1 VALFPLFSRA
11 LRIRGERGVLMG
23 SRTATWLAWS
33 MCLVAAAALA
43 GTLAIDAVASSLDAF
58 TILGVPP
65 ILAFSVVGALIA
77 SRRQDN
83 PIGWLLCGVGLS
95 FALGSLAGEY
105 APYALITEPGSLP
118 SGDIMAW
125 LGTWIWP
132 PGIILVFTYLLLLFP
147 DGRLP
152 SRRWKPVAWLAGVA
166 LLITVIPV
174 AVAAWPIRGPILANI
189 GEEAPAGSSAAF
201 KVAYDV
207 QVSGILL
214 LFVLGIASAASLVI
228 RLRRATGDERAQ
240 LKWFA
245 YAGAF
250 AVVAFIAN
258 SPLFHVGGDVLP
270 GVALMMVPAAVGIA
284 MFKYRLYDI
293 DVVINKTVVVAV
305 LAAFVTAVYLAIV
318 VGIGAAIGSTGQPNV
333 LLSIAATAIVALAFQ
348 PLRERA
354 RRLADRVVYGKRAS
368 PYEVL
373 SDFSER
379 MAGSYSTEDV
389 LPRMARILGEGTG
402 ATRTEVWL
410 RVGDQLRP
418 AALWPEGTEGAESEK
433 APLPVPEDE
442 LPEFPDSDRAVA
454 VRHQSELLGALTLTK
469 PPSEPVAP
477 AEEKLL
483 SDLAS
488 QAGLMLRNVR
498 LTAELQA
505 RLVDLRASRQR
516 LVAAQDQ
523 ERRRL
528 ERDLHDGAQQQLV
541 ALSVKQRLA
550 EGLVRR
556 DPDKAAQM
564 LADLQADTAEA
575 LENLRDLAR
584 GIYPPLLADKGLP
597 VALEGHA
604 RKVHLPVTV
613 EADGL
618 GRYPQEIEAA
628 VYFCCLEALQNI
640 VKYAEA
646 SHVAMNLS
654 IEAGQLTFSVIDD
667 GKGFDPAS
675 MPHGSGLQG
684 MADRVEALGGILE
697 VRSEPG
703 TGTTVTGRIPTGA
716 MEPIR

>member
-1 VALFPLFSRA
+1 
-11 LRIRGERGVLMG
+11 MG

-43 GTLAIDAVASSLDAF
+43 GNLAIDAIASSLDTF
-58 TILGVPP
+58 TILGVPA

-77 SRRQDN
+77 SRRPDN
-83 PIGWLLCGVGLS
+83 LIGWILCGVGFS

-105 APYALITEPGSLP
+105 STYALLIEPGSLP
-118 SGDIMAW
+118 GGDIMAW

-152 SRRWKPVAWLAGVA
+152 SRRWKPVAWLAAVA

-174 AVAAWPIRGPILANI
+174 AVTAWPIRGPILANI
-189 GEEAPAGSSAAF
+189 GEDAPAGSSDAF
-201 KVAYDV
+201 KVAYNI

-214 LFVLGIASAASLVI
+214 LFVLGIASATSLVI

-250 AVVAFIAN
+250 AVSAFIAN

-270 GVALMMVPAAVGIA
+270 GIALMMVPAAVGIA

-318 VGIGAAIGSTGQPNV
+318 VGIGAAIGTTGEPNV
-333 LLSIAATAIVALAFQ
+333 PLSIAATAIVALAFQ

-354 RRLADRVVYGKRAS
+354 RRLADRVVYGKRAT

-373 SDFSER
+373 SEFSDR
-379 MAGSYSTEDV
+379 MASSYSTEDV

-410 RVGDQLRP
+410 RVGNQLQL
-418 AALWPEGTEGAESEK
+418 AASWPEGVEPERT
-433 APLPVPEDE
+433 PLPVQGDE
-442 LPEFPDSDRAVA
+442 LPEFPDSDRAFP
-454 VRHQSELLGALTLTK
+454 VRHQTELLGALTLTK

-498 LTAELQA
+498 LTAELQV
-505 RLVDLRASRQR
+505 RLAELRASRQR

-541 ALSVKQRLA
+541 ALAVKQRLA

-556 DPDKAAQM
+556 DPDRVAQI

-584 GIYPPLLADKGLP
+584 GIYPPLLADQGLP
-597 VALEGHA
+597 AALEAQA
-604 RKVHLPVTV
+604 RKVPVPVTV

-628 VYFCCLEALQNI
+628 VYFCCLEALQNV
-640 VKYAEA
+640 VKYADA
-646 SHVAMNLS
+646 DFARVSLS
-654 IEAGQLTFSVIDD
+654 TEAGQLNFTVIDD

-675 MPHGSGLQG
+675 MPPGSGLQG
-684 MADRVEALGGILE
+684 MADRMEALGGILE

-703 TGTTVTGRIPTGA
+703 TGTTITGRIPVRT

>member
-1 VALFPLFSRA
+1 
-11 LRIRGERGVLMG
+11 MG

-33 MCLVAAAALA
+33 MCLVAAVAMAGSLA
-43 GTLAIDAVASSLDAF
+43 VDVVASSLDAF
-58 TILGVPP
+58 TILGLPA

-77 SRRQDN
+77 SRHRNN
-83 PIGWLLCGVGLS
+83 PIGWILCGVGLC
-95 FALGSLAGEY
+95 FALGGLAGEY
-105 APYALITEPGSLP
+105 ATYTLITEPGSLP
-118 SGDIMAW
+118 GGEVMAW

-132 PGIILVFTYLLLLFP
+132 PGIILVLTYLLLLFP

-152 SRRWKPVAWLAGVA
+152 SRRWKPVAWLAAVA
-166 LLITVIPV
+166 LVITVIPV
-174 AVAAWPIRGPILANI
+174 AVTAWPIRGPILANI
-189 GEEAPAGSSAAF
+189 GEDAPAGSSAAF
-201 KVAYDV
+201 KVAYNT
-207 QVSGILL
+207 QVAGILL
-214 LFVLGIASAASLVI
+214 MFVLGIASATSLVI

-250 AVVAFIAN
+250 LVAAIIAS
-258 SPLFHVGGDVLP
+258 SPLFDVGGAVLP
-270 GVALMMVPAAVGIA
+270 GIALVMVPAAVGIA

-305 LAAFVTAVYLAIV
+305 LAAFVTAIYLAIV
-318 VGIGAAIGSTGQPNV
+318 VGIGAAIGTRGEPNV

-354 RRLADRVVYGKRAS
+354 RRLADRVVYGKRAT

-373 SDFSER
+373 SEFSER
-379 MAGSYSTEDV
+379 MAGSYATEDV

-402 ATRTEVWL
+402 ATTTEVWL
-410 RVGDQLRP
+410 RVGDHLQL
-418 AALWPEGTEGAESEK
+418 AASWPEGEEPEK
-433 APLPVPEDE
+433 TPLLVPQDE
-442 LPEFPDSDRAVA
+442 LPEFPGADRAFP
-454 VRHQSELLGALTLTK
+454 VRHQAELLGALTLTK
-469 PPSEPVAP
+469 PPNDPVTP
-477 AEEKLL
+477 TEEKLL

-505 RLVDLRASRQR
+505 RLVELRASRQR

-541 ALSVKQRLA
+541 ALAVKQRLA
-550 EGLVRR
+550 EGLVQT
-556 DPDKAAQM
+556 DPDKVAQM
-564 LADLQADTAEA
+564 LADLQTDTAEA

-584 GIYPPLLADKGLP
+584 GIYPPLLADQGLP
-597 VALEGHA
+597 AALEAQA
-604 RKVHLPVTV
+604 RKVPVSVTV
-613 EADGL
+613 ESDGL
-618 GRYPQEIEAA
+618 GRYPQEVEAA
-628 VYFCCLEALQNI
+628 VYFCCLEALQNV
-640 VKYAEA
+640 VKYADA
-646 SHVAMNLS
+646 THARVRLS
-654 IEAGQLTFSVIDD
+654 TEAGQLSFTVIDD

-675 MPHGSGLQG
+675 MPAGSGLQG
-684 MADRVEALGGILE
+684 MADRVEALGGALQ

-703 TGTTVTGRIPTGA
+703 AGTTVTGRIPARA

>member
-1 VALFPLFSRA
+1 
-11 LRIRGERGVLMG
+11 MG

-33 MCLVAAAALA
+33 MCLMAAAALA
-43 GTLAIDAVASSLDAF
+43 GTLAIDVLTSSLDAF
-58 TILGVPP
+58 TILGIPA
-65 ILAFSVVGALIA
+65 ILAFSVVGALVA
-77 SRRQDN
+77 PRRRDN
-83 PIGWLLCGVGLS
+83 PIGWILCGVGLS

-105 APYALITEPGSLP
+105 ATYALITEPGSLP
-118 SGDIMAW
+118 GGDIMAW

-152 SRRWKPVAWLAGVA
+152 SRRWKPVAWLAAVA
-166 LLITVIPV
+166 LVMTVIPI
-174 AVAAWPIRGPILANI
+174 AVTGWSIRGPMLANI
-189 GEEAPAGSSAAF
+189 GEVAPAGAPDAF
-201 KVAYDV
+201 ELAYNI
-207 QVSGILL
+207 QVGGILL
-214 LFVLGIASAASLVI
+214 LFLLGIASSVSLVI

-245 YAGAF
+245 FAGAF
-250 AVVAFIAN
+250 AVVALIAN
-258 SPLFHVGGDVLP
+258 SPLFHIGGNVLP
-270 GVALMMVPAAVGIA
+270 SIAILMVPAAVGIA

-305 LAAFVTAVYLAIV
+305 LAAFVTAIYLAVV
-318 VGIGAAIGSTGQPNV
+318 VGISAAIGTTGQPNV

-354 RRLADRVVYGKRAS
+354 RRLADRVVYGKRAT

-373 SDFSER
+373 SEFSER

-410 RVGDQLRP
+410 RVGDQLQL
-418 AALWPEGTEGAESEK
+418 AASWPEDSEPEK
-433 APLPVPEDE
+433 TPLPAVEDA
-442 LPEFPDSDRAVA
+442 LPEFPEADRAVP

-469 PPSEPVAP
+469 PPSEPVTP

-488 QAGLMLRNVR
+488 QAGLVLRNVR

-541 ALSVKQRLA
+541 ALAVKQRLA

-597 VALEGHA
+597 AALEGHA

-628 VYFCCLEALQNI
+628 VYFCCLEALQNV

-646 SHVAMNLS
+646 SHVSVNLS
-654 IEAGQLTFSVIDD
+654 TEAGQLNFSVTDD
-667 GKGFDPAS
+667 GRGFDPTS
-675 MPHGSGLQG
+675 MPQGSGLQG
-684 MADRVEALGGILE
+684 MADRMEALGGILE

-703 TGTTVTGRIPTGA
+703 TGTTVTGRIPAGA

>member
-1 VALFPLFSRA
+1 
-11 LRIRGERGVLMG
+11 
-23 SRTATWLAWS
+23 
-33 MCLVAAAALA
+33 MCLVATAAIAGSLA
-43 GTLAIDAVASSLDAF
+43 VDFLASSLDAF
-58 TILGVPP
+58 SILGLPS

-77 SRRQDN
+77 SRRPDN
-83 PIGWLLCGVGLS
+83 PIGWILCGVGLS
-95 FALGSLAGEY
+95 FALGGLAGEY
-105 APYALITEPGSLP
+105 ATYALITEPGSLP
-118 SGDIMAW
+118 GGHVMAW

-132 PGIILVFTYLLLLFP
+132 PGIILVLTYLLMLFP

-152 SRRWKPVAWLAGVA
+152 SRRWKPVAWLAAVA
-166 LLITVIPV
+166 VVITVIPV
-174 AVAAWPIRGPILANI
+174 AVTAWPMPGRMLASI
-189 GEEAPAGSSAAF
+189 GDDAPAGASDAF
-201 KVAYDV
+201 KVAYNI
-207 QVSGILL
+207 QVAGILL
-214 LFVLGIASAASLVI
+214 LFVLGIASAASVVF
-228 RLRRATGDERAQ
+228 RLRRSTGEERAQ

-250 AVVAFIAN
+250 LVAAIIAN
-258 SPLFHVGGDVLP
+258 SPLFHIGGNVLP
-270 GVALMMVPAAVGIA
+270 GIALVMVPVAVGIA

-293 DVVINKTVVVAV
+293 DLVINKTIVVAV

-318 VGIGAAIGSTGQPNV
+318 VGISAAIGTTGQPNV
-333 LLSIAATAIVALAFQ
+333 LLSVAATAIVALAFQ

-354 RRLADRVVYGKRAS
+354 RRLADRVVYGKRAT

-373 SDFSER
+373 SEFSER

-410 RVGDQLRP
+410 RVGTQLQL
-418 AALWPEGTEGAESEK
+418 AASWPEGAEPEK
-433 APLPVPEDE
+433 TPLPVPEDE
-442 LPEFPDSDRAVA
+442 LPEFPEADRAVP

-469 PPSEPVAP
+469 PASEPVTP

-541 ALSVKQRLA
+541 ALAVKQRLA
-550 EGLVRR
+550 EGLVRK
-556 DPDKAAQM
+556 DPEKAAQM
-564 LADLQADTAEA
+564 LADLQADTTEA

-597 VALEGHA
+597 AALEGHA
-604 RKVHLPVTV
+604 RKVHTPVTV
-613 EADGL
+613 ETDGL
-618 GRYPQEIEAA
+618 GRYPQEVEAA

-640 VKYAEA
+640 AKYADA
-646 SHVAMNLS
+646 SHVSVNLS
-654 IEAGQLTFSVIDD
+654 TEAGQLNFTVIDD
-667 GKGFDPAS
+667 GKGFDPGS
-675 MPHGSGLQG
+675 KPPGSGLQG
-684 MADRVEALGGILE
+684 MADRMEALGGMLE
-697 VRSEPG
+697 VHSEPG
-703 TGTTVTGRIPTGA
+703 TGTTVLGHIPA
-716 MEPIR
+716 EAVEPIR

>member
-1 VALFPLFSRA
+1 
-11 LRIRGERGVLMG
+11 MG

-33 MCLVAAAALA
+33 MCLVAAAAVAGSLA
-43 GTLAIDAVASSLDAF
+43 VDVVASSLDVFA
-58 TILGVPP
+58 ILFIPA
-65 ILAFSVVGALIA
+65 ILAFSVVGAMIA
-77 SRRQDN
+77 SRRRDN
-83 PIGWLLCGVGLS
+83 PIGWILCGVGLC
-95 FALGSLAGEY
+95 FALGGLSGEY
-105 APYALITEPGSLP
+105 AIYALITEPGSLP
-118 SGDIMAW
+118 GGDLMAW

-152 SRRWKPVAWLAGVA
+152 SRRWRPVAWLAAVA

-174 AVAAWPIRGPILANI
+174 AVTGWPIRGPMLANI
-189 GEEAPAGSSAAF
+189 GEDAPAGSPASFEVAF
-201 KVAYDV
+201 NI
-207 QVSGILL
+207 QIGGILL
-214 LFVLGIASAASLVI
+214 MFLLGIASAASLII
-228 RLRRATGDERAQ
+228 RFRRATGDERAQ

-245 YAGAF
+245 FAGASV
-250 AVVAFIAN
+250 VVAFIAS
-258 SPLFHVGGDVLP
+258 SPLFDVGGAEAVLP
-270 GVALMMVPAAVGIA
+270 GVALSMVPVAVGIA
-284 MFKYRLYDI
+284 MLKYRLYDI

-318 VGIGAAIGSTGQPNV
+318 VGIGAAIGTAGEPNV
-333 LLSIAATAIVALAFQ
+333 VLSIAATAVIALAFQ

-354 RRLADRVVYGKRAS
+354 RRLADRVVYGKRAT

-373 SDFSER
+373 SEFSER

-410 RVGDQLRP
+410 RVGKDLQL
-418 AALWPEGTEGAESEK
+418 AASWPHGAEPEK
-433 APLPVPEDE
+433 TPLPLPGGEI
-442 LPEFPDSDRAVA
+442 PEFPEADRAFP
-454 VRHQSELLGALTLTK
+454 VRHQAELLGALTLTK
-469 PPSEPVAP
+469 SPSEPVTP

-516 LVAAQDQ
+516 LVAAQDE

-541 ALSVKQRLA
+541 ALAVKQRLA
-550 EGLVRR
+550 EGLVHK
-556 DPDKAAQM
+556 DPDKAAEI
-564 LADLQADTAEA
+564 LADLQAETAEA
-575 LENLRDLAR
+575 LDNLRDLAR

-597 VALEGHA
+597 AAMEAQA
-604 RKVHLPVTV
+604 RKVPMPVTV

-618 GRYPQEIEAA
+618 GRYPQEVEAA
-628 VYFCCLEALQNI
+628 VYFCCLEALQNV
-640 VKYAEA
+640 VKYADAA
-646 SHVAMNLS
+646 SALVSLS
-654 IEAGQLTFSVIDD
+654 AEDGQLTFAVIDD
-667 GKGFDPAS
+667 GKGFDPAAK
-675 MPHGSGLQG
+675 PPGSGLQG

-703 TGTTVTGRIPTGA
+703 TGTTVTGRIPAGA
-716 MEPIR
+716 LVTIR

>member
-1 VALFPLFSRA
+1 
-11 LRIRGERGVLMG
+11 MG
-23 SRTATWLAWS
+23 SRTASWLAWS
-33 MCLVAAAALA
+33 MGMVAAAAIA
-43 GTLAIDAVASSLDAF
+43 GTLAVGVAASSLDAF
-58 TILGVPP
+58 TILGIPAV
-65 ILAFSVVGALIA
+65 LAFSVVGALIA
-77 SRRQDN
+77 SRRPDN
-83 PIGWLLCGVGLS
+83 PIGWILCGVGLS
-95 FALGSLAGEY
+95 FALASLSGEY
-105 APYALITEPGSLP
+105 AVYALITEPGSLP
-118 SGDIMAW
+118 GGDVMAW
-125 LGTWIWP
+125 LGTWAWP
-132 PGIILVFTYLLLLFP
+132 PGLILVFTYLLLLFP

-174 AVAAWPIRGPILANI
+174 AVTAWPIRGPILANI
-189 GEEAPAGSSAAF
+189 GEDAPAGASAAF
-201 KVAYDV
+201 TVAYNL
-207 QVSGILL
+207 QVSGVLL
-214 LFVLGIASAASLVI
+214 LFLLGIASSVSLVL

-245 YAGAF
+245 FAGVF
-250 AVVAFIAN
+250 VVVAFIAN
-258 SPLFHVGGDVLP
+258 SPLFHIGGNGLP
-270 GVALMMVPAAVGIA
+270 AVAIWMVPAAVGIA

-293 DVVINKTVVVAV
+293 DVVINKTIVVAV
-305 LAAFVTAVYLAIV
+305 LAAFVTAIYLAVV
-318 VGIGAAIGSTGQPNV
+318 VGISAAIGTTGQPNV
-333 LLSIAATAIVALAFQ
+333 LLSVAATAIVALAFQ

-354 RRLADRVVYGKRAS
+354 RRLADRVVYGKRAT

-373 SDFSER
+373 SEFSER

-410 RVGDQLRP
+410 RVGNQLQL
-418 AALWPEGTEGAESEK
+418 AASWPEGAEPERTS
-433 APLPVPEDE
+433 LPVPEDE
-442 LPEFPDSDRAVA
+442 LPEFPDVDRAVP

-541 ALSVKQRLA
+541 ALAVKQRLA

-564 LADLQADTAEA
+564 LAGLQADTAEA

-597 VALEGHA
+597 AALEGHA

-646 SHVAMNLS
+646 SHVSVNLS
-654 IEAGQLTFSVIDD
+654 MEAGQLNFSVTDD

-675 MPHGSGLQG
+675 MPPGSGLQG
-684 MADRVEALGGILE
+684 MADRMDALGGILE

-703 TGTTVTGRIPTGA
+703 MGTTVNGRLPAGA
-716 MEPIR
+716 VEPIR

>member
-1 VALFPLFSRA
+1 
-11 LRIRGERGVLMG
+11 MG
-23 SRTATWLAWS
+23 SRTASWLAWS
-33 MCLVAAAALA
+33 MGMVAAAAIA
-43 GTLAIDAVASSLDAF
+43 GTLAVDVAASSLDAF
-58 TILGVPP
+58 TILGIPAV
-65 ILAFSVVGALIA
+65 LAFSVVGALIA
-77 SRRQDN
+77 SRRPDN
-83 PIGWLLCGVGLS
+83 PIGWILCGAGLS

-105 APYALITEPGSLP
+105 ATYALITEPGSLP
-118 SGDIMAW
+118 GGDIMAW
-125 LGTWIWP
+125 LGTWAWP

-152 SRRWKPVAWLAGVA
+152 SRRWKPVAWLAAVA

-174 AVAAWPIRGPILANI
+174 AATAWPIRGPILANI
-189 GEEAPAGSSAAF
+189 GEEAPAGASAAF
-201 KVAYDV
+201 KAAYDI
-207 QVSGILL
+207 QVSGVLL
-214 LFVLGIASAASLVI
+214 TFVLGIASAASLVI
-228 RLRRATGDERAQ
+228 RLRRASGDERAQ

-245 YAGAF
+245 YASAF
-250 AVVAFIAN
+250 LVAALIAN

-270 GVALMMVPAAVGIA
+270 GIALVMVPAAVGIA

-293 DVVINKTVVVAV
+293 DMVINKTVVVAV
-305 LAAFVTAVYLAIV
+305 LAAFVTAIYLVIV
-318 VGIGAAIGSTGQPNV
+318 VGIGAAIGTTGQPNV

-354 RRLADRVVYGKRAS
+354 RRLADRVVYGKRAT

-373 SDFSER
+373 SEFSER
-379 MAGSYSTEDV
+379 VAGSYSTEDV

-410 RVGDQLRP
+410 RVGDQLQL
-418 AALWPEGTEGAESEK
+418 AASWPEGSE
-433 APLPVPEDE
+433 PERTLLPVLDDQP
-442 LPEFPDSDRAVA
+442 PEFPDSDRAVP

-541 ALSVKQRLA
+541 ALAVKQRLA

-564 LADLQADTAEA
+564 LAGLQADTAEA

-584 GIYPPLLADKGLP
+584 GIYPPLLADRGLP
-597 VALEGHA
+597 AALEGHA

-646 SHVAMNLS
+646 SHVSVNLS
-654 IEAGQLTFSVIDD
+654 MEAGQLNFSVTDD

-675 MPHGSGLQG
+675 MPPGSGLQG
-684 MADRVEALGGILE
+684 MADRMEALGGSLE

-703 TGTTVTGRIPTGA
+703 TGTTVTGRIPAGA
-716 MEPIR
+716 MEPNR

>member
-1 VALFPLFSRA
+1 
-11 LRIRGERGVLMG
+11 MG

-33 MCLVAAAALA
+33 MCLVAAAAIG
-43 GTLAIDAVASSLDAF
+43 GTLAVDVAASSFDAF
-58 TILGVPP
+58 TILGVPA
-65 ILAFSVVGALIA
+65 ILAFSVIGALIA
-77 SRRQDN
+77 SRRPDN
-83 PIGWLLCGVGLS
+83 PIGWILCGAGLS

-105 APYALITEPGSLP
+105 ATYALITEPGSLP
-118 SGDIMAW
+118 GGDIVAW
-125 LGTWIWP
+125 LGTWAWP

-152 SRRWKPVAWLAGVA
+152 SRRWKPVAWLAAVA

-174 AVAAWPIRGPILANI
+174 AATAWPIRGPVLANI
-189 GEEAPAGSSAAF
+189 GEEAPAGASAAF
-201 KVAYDV
+201 KAAYDI

-214 LFVLGIASAASLVI
+214 TFVLGIASAASLVI
-228 RLRRATGDERAQ
+228 RLRRASGDERAQ

-245 YAGAF
+245 YASAF
-250 AVVAFIAN
+250 LVAALIAN
-258 SPLFHVGGDVLP
+258 SPLFGVGGNVLP
-270 GVALMMVPAAVGIA
+270 GIALVMVPAAVGIA

-293 DVVINKTVVVAV
+293 DVVINKTIVVAV
-305 LAAFVTAVYLAIV
+305 LAAFVTVIYLAIV
-318 VGIGAAIGSTGQPNV
+318 VGISAAIGTTGEPNI
-333 LLSIAATAIVALAFQ
+333 LLSVAATAIVALAFQ

-354 RRLADRVVYGKRAS
+354 RRLADRIVYGKRAT

-373 SDFSER
+373 SEFSER

-410 RVGDQLRP
+410 RVGTQLQL
-418 AALWPEGTEGAESEK
+418 AASWPEGMQAEGT
-433 APLPVPEDE
+433 PLPVPDHE
-442 LPEFPDSDRAVA
+442 LPEFPDSDRAVP

-469 PPSEPVAP
+469 PPSEPVTP
-477 AEEKLL
+477 GEEKLL

-541 ALSVKQRLA
+541 ALAVKQRLA
-550 EGLVRR
+550 EGLVRK
-556 DPDKAAQM
+556 DPEKAAQM
-564 LADLQADTAEA
+564 LADLQADTSDA

-597 VALEGHA
+597 AALEGHA
-604 RKVHLPVTV
+604 RKVHVPVTV
-613 EADGL
+613 EANGL
-618 GRYPQEIEAA
+618 GRYPQEVEAA

-640 VKYAEA
+640 VKYADA
-646 SHVAMNLS
+646 SHVSVNLS
-654 IEAGQLTFSVIDD
+654 TQAGQLNFSVIDD
-667 GKGFDPAS
+667 GKGFEPGS
-675 MPHGSGLQG
+675 RPPGSGLQG
-684 MADRVEALGGILE
+684 MADRMEALGGRLE
-697 VRSEPG
+697 VLSEPG
-703 TGTTVTGRIPTGA
+703 TGTTVVGHIPA
-716 MEPIR
+716 EVVDPIR

>member
-1 VALFPLFSRA
+1 
-11 LRIRGERGVLMG
+11 MG
-23 SRTATWLAWS
+23 SRTATRLAWS
-33 MCLVAAAALA
+33 MCVVAAAAIA
-43 GTLAIDAVASSLDAF
+43 GTVGIDVVASSLDAF
-58 TILGVPP
+58 SILGIPA
-65 ILAFSVVGALIA
+65 ILAFSVVGALVA
-77 SRRQDN
+77 SRRPDN
-83 PIGWLLCGVGLS
+83 PIGWILCGVGLS
-95 FALGSLAGEY
+95 FAVASLAGEY
-105 APYALITEPGSLP
+105 ATYALITEPGSLP
-118 SGDIMAW
+118 GGDVMAW
-125 LGTWIWP
+125 LGTWAWP

-152 SRRWKPVAWLAGVA
+152 SRRWKPAKWLAAVA
-166 LLITVIPV
+166 VVITVIPV
-174 AVAAWPIRGPILANI
+174 AVTAWPIRGPILANI
-189 GEEAPAGSSAAF
+189 GEEAPAGTSAAF
-201 KVAYDV
+201 KVAYDI

-214 LFVLGIASAASLVI
+214 TFVLGTASVASLVI
-228 RLRRATGDERAQ
+228 RLRRARGDERAQ

-250 AVVAFIAN
+250 LVAALIAN
-258 SPLFHVGGDVLP
+258 SPLLGIGGNVLP
-270 GVALMMVPAAVGIA
+270 GIALVMVPAAVGIA

-305 LAAFVTAVYLAIV
+305 LAAFVTAIYLAIV
-318 VGIGAAIGSTGQPNV
+318 VGIGAAIGTTGQPNV

-354 RRLADRVVYGKRAS
+354 RRLADRVVYGKRAT

-373 SDFSER
+373 SEFSER

-410 RVGDQLRP
+410 RVGDQLQP
-418 AALWPEGTEGAESEK
+418 AASWPDGPELERT
-433 APLPVPEDE
+433 PLPVPEDE
-442 LPEFPDSDRAVA
+442 LPDFPDTDRAVP

-469 PPSEPVAP
+469 PPSEPVTS

-541 ALSVKQRLA
+541 ALAVKQRLA

-564 LADLQADTAEA
+564 LADLQADTTQA

-584 GIYPPLLADKGLP
+584 GIYPPLLADRGLP
-597 VALEGHA
+597 AALEGHA
-604 RKVHLPVTV
+604 RKVHVPVTI

-618 GRYPQEIEAA
+618 GRYPQEVEAA

-640 VKYAEA
+640 VKYADA
-646 SHVAMNLS
+646 LHVSVNLS
-654 IEAGQLTFSVIDD
+654 MEAGQLSFSVTDD

-675 MPHGSGLQG
+675 KPPGSGLQG
-684 MADRVEALGGILE
+684 MADRMDALGGILE

-703 TGTTVTGRIPTGA
+703 TGTTVTGRIPIGPTD
-716 MEPIR
+716 PIP

>member
-1 VALFPLFSRA
+1 
-11 LRIRGERGVLMG
+11 MG

-43 GTLAIDAVASSLDAF
+43 GNLAIDAIASSLDAF
-58 TILGVPP
+58 TILGVPA

-77 SRRQDN
+77 SPRPDN
-83 PIGWLLCGVGLS
+83 LIGWILCGVGFS

-105 APYALITEPGSLP
+105 ATYALLIEPGSLP
-118 SGDIMAW
+118 GGDIMAW

-152 SRRWKPVAWLAGVA
+152 SRRWKPVAWLAAVA

-174 AVAAWPIRGPILANI
+174 AVTAWPIRGPILANI
-189 GEEAPAGSSAAF
+189 GEDAPAGSSDAF
-201 KVAYDV
+201 KVAYNI

-214 LFVLGIASAASLVI
+214 LFVLGIASATSLVI

-240 LKWFA
+240 LKWFV

-270 GVALMMVPAAVGIA
+270 GIALMMVPAAVGIA

-293 DVVINKTVVVAV
+293 DVVISKTVVVAV
-305 LAAFVTAVYLAIV
+305 LAAFVTAIYLAIV
-318 VGIGAAIGSTGQPNV
+318 VGIGAAIGTTGQPNV

-354 RRLADRVVYGKRAS
+354 RRLADRVVYGKRAT

-373 SDFSER
+373 SEFSER

-402 ATRTEVWL
+402 ATGTEVWL
-410 RVGDQLRP
+410 RVGNQLQL
-418 AALWPEGTEGAESEK
+418 AASWPEGEEPEK
-433 APLPVPEDE
+433 TPLPVPEDE
-442 LPEFPDSDRAVA
+442 LPEFPDSDRAVP
-454 VRHQSELLGALTLTK
+454 VRHQSELLGALTLAK
-469 PPSEPVAP
+469 PPNEPVAP

-541 ALSVKQRLA
+541 ALAVKQRLA

-597 VALEGHA
+597 AALEGHA

-618 GRYPQEIEAA
+618 GRYPQEVEAA

-640 VKYAEA
+640 VKYADA
-646 SHVAMNLS
+646 SHVSVNLS
-654 IEAGQLTFSVIDD
+654 MEAGQLKFSVIDD

-675 MPHGSGLQG
+675 MPQGSGLQG
-684 MADRVEALGGILE
+684 MADRMEALGGILE

-703 TGTTVTGRIPTGA
+703 TGTTVTGRIPAGA

>member
-1 VALFPLFSRA
+1 MS
-11 LRIRGERGVLMG
+11 
-23 SRTATWLAWS
+23 
-33 MCLVAAAALA
+33 LVAAAAMA
-43 GTLAIDAVASSLDAF
+43 GVLAIDAVASSLDAF
-58 TILGVPP
+58 TILGVPA

-77 SRRQDN
+77 SRRPDN
-83 PIGWLLCGVGLS
+83 PIGWILCGAGLS
-95 FALGSLAGEY
+95 FALGSLSGEY
-105 APYALITEPGSLP
+105 ATYTLITDPGSLP
-118 SGDIMAW
+118 GGDIMAW
-125 LGTWIWP
+125 LGTWAWP

-152 SRRWKPVAWLAGVA
+152 SRRWKPVAWLAAVA
-166 LLITVIPV
+166 LVITVIPV
-174 AVAAWPIRGPILANI
+174 AVTAWPIRGPILANI
-189 GEEAPAGSSAAF
+189 GEDAPAGSSAAF
-201 KVAYDV
+201 KVAYNF

-270 GVALMMVPAAVGIA
+270 GIALMMVPAAVGIA

-305 LAAFVTAVYLAIV
+305 LAAFVTAIYLAIV
-318 VGIGAAIGSTGQPNV
+318 VGIGAAIGTTGRPNV
-333 LLSIAATAIVALAFQ
+333 LLSIAATAVVALAFQ
-348 PLRERA
+348 PLRARA
-354 RRLADRVVYGKRAS
+354 RRLADRVVYGKRAT

-373 SDFSER
+373 SEFSER

-410 RVGDQLRP
+410 RVGDQLRL
-418 AALWPEGTEGAESEK
+418 AASWPEGSE
-433 APLPVPEDE
+433 PDRTLLPVLEDQP
-442 LPEFPDSDRAVA
+442 PEFPGADRAVP
-454 VRHQSELLGALTLTK
+454 VRHQSELLGELTLTK

-541 ALSVKQRLA
+541 ALAVKQRLA
-550 EGLVRR
+550 EALVRR

-564 LADLQADTAEA
+564 LADLQADTTEA

-584 GIYPPLLADKGLP
+584 GIYPPLLADKGLFA
-597 VALEGHA
+597 ALEGHA
-604 RKVHLPVTV
+604 RKVHVPVTV

-640 VKYAEA
+640 VKYADA
-646 SHVAMNLS
+646 SRVSVNLS
-654 IEAGQLTFSVIDD
+654 MEAGQLNFSVTDD

-675 MPHGSGLQG
+675 MPQGSGLQG
-684 MADRVEALGGILE
+684 MADRMEALGGSLE

-703 TGTTVTGRIPTGA
+703 TGTTVTGRIPAGA

>member
-1 VALFPLFSRA
+1 
-11 LRIRGERGVLMG
+11 
-23 SRTATWLAWS
+23 
-33 MCLVAAAALA
+33 MCLVAGATIGGALA
-43 GTLAIDAVASSLDAF
+43 VDVAASSLDAF
-58 TILGVPP
+58 TILGVPA

-77 SRRQDN
+77 SRRPDN
-83 PIGWLLCGVGLS
+83 PIGWILCGAGLS

-105 APYALITEPGSLP
+105 ATYALITEPGSLP
-118 SGDIMAW
+118 GGDIMAW
-125 LGTWIWP
+125 LGTWAWP

-152 SRRWKPVAWLAGVA
+152 SGRWKPVAWLAAVA
-166 LLITVIPV
+166 SLITVIPV
-174 AVAAWPIRGPILANI
+174 AATAWPIRGPILANI
-189 GEEAPAGSSAAF
+189 GEEAPAGASAAF
-201 KVAYDV
+201 KAAYDI

-214 LFVLGIASAASLVI
+214 TFVLGIASAASLVI
-228 RLRRATGDERAQ
+228 RLRRASGDERAQ

-245 YAGAF
+245 YASAF
-250 AVVAFIAN
+250 LVAAIIAN
-258 SPLFHVGGDVLP
+258 SPLFGVGGNVLP
-270 GVALMMVPAAVGIA
+270 GIALVMVPAAVGIA

-318 VGIGAAIGSTGQPNV
+318 VGISAAIGTTGQPNV

-354 RRLADRVVYGKRAS
+354 RRLADRVVYGKRAT

-373 SDFSER
+373 SEFSDR

-410 RVGDQLRP
+410 RVGDQLRL
-418 AALWPEGTEGAESEK
+418 AAAWPEGSE
-433 APLPVPEDE
+433 PDMTMLPVLEDQP
-442 LPEFPDSDRAVA
+442 PEFPGSDRAVP

-541 ALSVKQRLA
+541 ALAVKQRLA

-564 LADLQADTAEA
+564 LAGLQADTAEA

-597 VALEGHA
+597 AALEGHA

-618 GRYPQEIEAA
+618 GRYPQEVEAA

-646 SHVAMNLS
+646 SHVSVNLS
-654 IEAGQLTFSVIDD
+654 MEAGQLNFSVIDD

-675 MPHGSGLQG
+675 RPQGSGLQG
-684 MADRVEALGGILE
+684 MADRMEALGGTLE

-703 TGTTVTGRIPTGA
+703 TGTTVTGRIPAGA
-716 MEPIR
+716 MQPIR

>member
-1 VALFPLFSRA
+1 
-11 LRIRGERGVLMG
+11 
-23 SRTATWLAWS
+23 
-33 MCLVAAAALA
+33 VAAAAIA
-43 GTLAIDAVASSLDAF
+43 GTLAIDVVASSWDAF
-58 TILGVPP
+58 TLLGIPA
-65 ILAFSVVGALIA
+65 ILAFSVVGAPIA
-77 SRRQDN
+77 SRRPDN
-83 PIGWLLCGVGLS
+83 PIGWILCAVGLS
-95 FALGSLAGEY
+95 FALGSLSGEY
-105 APYALITEPGSLP
+105 ATYAFITKPGALP
-118 SGDIMAW
+118 GGHVMAW

-132 PGIILVFTYLLLLFP
+132 PGIILVLTYLLLLFP

-152 SRRWKPVAWLAGVA
+152 SRRWKPVAWLAAVA
-166 LLITVIPV
+166 LVITVIPV
-174 AVAAWPIRGPILANI
+174 AVTAWPIKGPILANL
-189 GEEAPAGSSAAF
+189 GEDAPAGSSAAF
-201 KVAYDV
+201 KVAYNI
-207 QVSGILL
+207 QVAGILL
-214 LFVLGIASAASLVI
+214 MFVLGIASVASLVI

-250 AVVAFIAN
+250 LVAAIIAS
-258 SPLFHVGGDVLP
+258 SPLFDVGGAVLP
-270 GVALMMVPAAVGIA
+270 GVALVMVPAAVGIA

-293 DVVINKTVVVAV
+293 DVVINKTIVVAV
-305 LAAFVTAVYLAIV
+305 LAAFVTAVYLAVV
-318 VGIGAAIGSTGQPNV
+318 VGISHLINTAGEPNV

-348 PLRERA
+348 PLRDRA
-354 RRLADRVVYGKRAS
+354 RRLADRLVYGKRAT

-373 SDFSER
+373 SEFSER
-379 MAGSYSTEDV
+379 MADSYSTEDV

-402 ATRTEVWL
+402 AKRTEVWL
-410 RVGDQLRP
+410 RIGTQLQL
-418 AALWPEGTEGAESEK
+418 AASWPEGAGPAKT
-433 APLPVPEDE
+433 PLPASEDE
-442 LPEFPDSDRAVA
+442 LPEFPVSDRAVP

-469 PPSEPVAP
+469 PPSEPVTP

-541 ALSVKQRLA
+541 ALAVKQRLA
-550 EGLVRR
+550 EGLVRK
-556 DPDKAAQM
+556 DPEKAAQM
-564 LADLQADTAEA
+564 LADLQADTTEA

-597 VALEGHA
+597 AALEGHA

-613 EADGL
+613 ETDGL
-618 GRYPQEIEAA
+618 GRYTQEVEAA

-640 VKYAEA
+640 AKYADA
-646 SHVAMNLS
+646 SHVSVSLS
-654 IEAGQLTFSVIDD
+654 TEAGQLNFTVIDD
-667 GKGFDPAS
+667 GKGFDPGS
-675 MPHGSGLQG
+675 NPPGSGLQG
-684 MADRVEALGGILE
+684 MADRMEALGGMLE
-697 VRSEPG
+697 VHSEPG
-703 TGTTVTGRIPTGA
+703 TGTTVVGRIPAEA